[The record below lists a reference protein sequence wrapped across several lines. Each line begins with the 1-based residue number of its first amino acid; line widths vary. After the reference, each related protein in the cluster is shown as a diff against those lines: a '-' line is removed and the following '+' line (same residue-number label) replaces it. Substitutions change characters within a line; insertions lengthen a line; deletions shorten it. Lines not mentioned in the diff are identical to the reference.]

1 MLLTVGFN
9 GILLAHHGAG
19 KKKNS
24 NAYSAV
30 SVTRE
35 KIKPEEDAALVKDST
50 SWNGVRGLSNLG
62 NTCFFNSVMQCL
74 VQTVPLRTHLV
85 PRDPFE
91 PSVPA
96 NRAKPSEGAVSAALR
111 STILQMWLGA
121 QRTYDPSPLFGA
133 IETKVAR
140 FRRKQQQDAHELLR
154 VLMDL
159 VDTEILAFLKK
170 YKSEYL
176 GKPMPTLSASQSG
189 AAPQATE
196 NGSET
201 KADDNATPNGDAPAD
216 PPQPRKLFT
225 LEYFISRQVG
235 NLMRNEAHNLQNF
248 EKVDKSGL
256 VTYVE
261 GMFGGRVESTL
272 MCHACGTTSTTHE
285 SFLDLSVPIPTR
297 FLDDRV
303 KRSLGF
309 IPSLN
314 KPTNLK
320 ASLKNSKGK
329 GKAVVVVEDSEDAED
344 AGEEDS
350 FLSYKQDY
358 DCETLSSMG
367 GPSAPGGSKKKIVP
381 KKEPT
386 QLITPTV
393 KLTATQAE
401 ARVKMRLA
409 AAAKRKEAADAKAK
423 KAKKPKKLNKRD
435 KKMAQLRQQAEET
448 TLEVNV
454 DLSGLTEE
462 QIMMLAL
469 ADDSQDIEALYH
481 HMTEGE
487 EDFDEPEAP
496 GAAIATD
503 TTHEAISSN
512 EPAASAESAEQ
523 VPQVEEKGVDAVAG
537 DSEAQPQAAPGS
549 SLETAVEAPEQSPT
563 SIETDSKQDEPVGN
577 DNVATSSTDVSVE
590 AVVPPAQSTD
600 ESKQGSSETSNSEE
614 KAEDAIGAE
623 KVKSVSEPQPPSIE
637 VSEDVSTNTLDTS
650 SSAAT
655 EAEASEKLEETESKD
670 DSNNQPTEP
679 STATATP
686 TSAEN
691 SLKPNGEV
699 ASKPSSAPVGLNP
712 NLKHDARTI
721 SRPVHL
727 SVDACLF
734 EFTEP
739 EVLAGTNAYGCY
751 ECTKRQYLKDG
762 RDLTPLILDYGSD
775 AEKQAL
781 NPSATIPTSEA
792 SSAPTEKEEAIEIAA
807 KEVSELSIET
817 EEVEPTKENGQVEP
831 TATSTSETEEPKIEG
846 EEKSEEEKTKVEAE
860 KSDTEEPN
868 GTATATEDEESSEE
882 EEIKPLPPMKPTLRV
897 SEKNKLKTSSK
908 SLPLVRTVATKQI
921 LIDEVP
927 QVLTVHLKRF
937 WTSITG
943 SSTKLENRVEFPT
956 VLDLSPYISRSLR
969 ERYENGGSGEGEG
982 GSSKEST
989 SVLYQ
994 LYGIVVHSGSMSGG
1008 HYIAYTRRREQPI
1021 SDKAS
1026 LDDIK
1031 NGWHYFSDSSA
1042 SAASLESVLNQQA
1055 YILFYERI
1063 SE

>member
-1 MLLTVGFN
+1 
-9 GILLAHHGAG
+9 
-19 KKKNS
+19 
-24 NAYSAV
+24 
-30 SVTRE
+30 
-35 KIKPEEDAALVKDST
+35 
-50 SWNGVRGLSNLG
+50 
-62 NTCFFNSVMQCL
+62 
-74 VQTVPLRTHLV
+74 
-85 PRDPFE
+85 
-91 PSVPA
+91 
-96 NRAKPSEGAVSAALR
+96 
-111 STILQMWLGA
+111 MWLGA
-121 QRTYDPSPLFGA
+121 QRTHDPSPLFGA

-154 VLMDL
+154 VLLDL

-170 YKSEYL
+170 FKSEYL
-176 GKPMPTLSASQSG
+176 GKPMPALSASQSG
-189 AAPQATE
+189 AAPQTTE
-196 NGSET
+196 NSSET
-201 KADDNATPNGDAPAD
+201 KTDENATPSGTDAAELP
-216 PPQPRKLFT
+216 PRKLFT
-225 LEYFISRQVG
+225 LEYFVARQVG
-235 NLMRNEAHNLQNF
+235 NLTRNEAHNLQHF

-320 ASLKNSKGK
+320 SSLKNSKGK
-329 GKAVVVVEDSEDAED
+329 GKAVAVVEESDDED
-344 AGEEDS
+344 AGEDV
-350 FLSYKQDY
+350 SYKQDY

-367 GPSAPGGSKKKIVP
+367 GPSANGGGSKKKIVP

-386 QLITPTV
+386 QFIAPTL

-435 KKMAQLRQQAEET
+435 KKMAQLRQQAEDN

-454 DLSGLTEE
+454 DLSGLTDE

-487 EDFDEPEAP
+487 DDLEEPEAT
-496 GAAIATD
+496 AIDTTDDTTTETTVDANTD
-503 TTHEAISSN
+503 TTSI
-512 EPAASAESAEQ
+512 EPSTTEQ
-523 VPQVEEKGVDAVAG
+523 EPQAEEKSADNVAV
-537 DSEAQPQAAPGS
+537 DSEAQTQATSELSPESADNDESAKVSEVTEVVDASPS
-549 SLETAVEAPEQSPT
+549 QEETSNSEL
-563 SIETDSKQDEPVGN
+563 
-577 DNVATSSTDVSVE
+577 ATSSTDPSSDPIAASTESNGESQQYLPASTLEVKVE
-590 AVVPPAQSTD
+590 
-600 ESKQGSSETSNSEE
+600 EN
-614 KAEDAIGAE
+614 AE
-623 KVKSVSEPQPPSIE
+623 KVENVSDAQTPSIE
-637 VSEDVSTNTLDTS
+637 VSDSTTSTLDTS

-655 EAEASEKLEETESKD
+655 EDKTEETSNSESKD
-670 DSNNQPTEP
+670 SSEPATNIVPDASADAPTKP
-679 STATATP
+679 IPPPKPIQST
-686 TSAEN
+686 
-691 SLKPNGEV
+691 
-699 ASKPSSAPVGLNP
+699 VGLNP

-721 SRPVHL
+721 SRPLHL

-751 ECTKRQYLKDG
+751 ECTKRQYIKDG
-762 RDLTPLILDYGSD
+762 RDLTPLILEYGTD
-775 AEKQAL
+775 AEKQAFG
-781 NPSATIPTSEA
+781 PATTNSTSEA
-792 SSAPTEKEEAIEIAA
+792 SSSTTDSNTASTDTVASEVSSAPSTASSAPSEKEEAIEIAS
-807 KEVSELSIET
+807 KEVSELSLDL
-817 EEVEPTKENGQVEP
+817 EEPDHSKENGQVEP
-831 TATSTSETEEPKIEG
+831 MTTSVSETEQPKSED
-846 EEKSEEEKTKVEAE
+846 EAKTDEEEAKVETEKSEK
-860 KSDTEEPN
+860 EEPN
-868 GTATATEDEESSEE
+868 GTAADAATATEDEESSEE
-882 EEIKPLPPMKPTLRV
+882 EEIKPLPPMKPSLRA
-897 SEKNKLKTSSK
+897 SEKNKPKTSSK

-943 SSTKLENRVEFPT
+943 TSTKLENRVEFPT
-956 VLDLSPYISRSLR
+956 ILDMSPYISRSLR
-969 ERYENGGSGEGEG
+969 ERYARGGSDDGEDD
-982 GSSKEST
+982 SSNKSR

-1008 HYIAYTRRREQPI
+1008 HYVAYTRRRESPI

-1026 LDDIK
+1026 LDDIR
-1031 NGWHYFSDSSA
+1031 NGWHYFSDSSV